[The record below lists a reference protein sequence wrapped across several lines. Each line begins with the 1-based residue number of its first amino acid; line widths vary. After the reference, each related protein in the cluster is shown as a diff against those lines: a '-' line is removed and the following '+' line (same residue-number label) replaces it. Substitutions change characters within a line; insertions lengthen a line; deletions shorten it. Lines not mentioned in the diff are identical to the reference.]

1 MLNGSK
7 DKRIC
12 FGWAKHVGSQ
22 NCNIFSRTLPGI
34 IRLPVSLCSV
44 LIYISMYSMD
54 MVSQAEQKSTD
65 FILADSIEVCQ
76 PMD

>member
-22 NCNIFSRTLPGI
+22 NCNILAEHYQ
-34 IRLPVSLCSV
+34 VSLGSLFPSV
-44 LIYISMYSMD
+44 LCLYISMYSMD

>member
-44 LIYISMYSMD
+44 FIYQYVLHGYGQSGR
-54 MVSQAEQKSTD
+54 T
-65 FILADSIEVCQ
+65 EVHRLHTGR
-76 PMD
+76 